1 MMEEDFITSL
11 RKSSKRDY
19 RMIENDEKELLKQKI
34 EESKKEQYKLNEEI
48 LKLNSQ
54 IDMYLQE
61 RLDSDE
67 NEDKLMKLFE
77 AGIIDKDRNPIE

>member
-1 MMEEDFITSL
+1 
-11 RKSSKRDY
+11 
-19 RMIENDEKELLKQKI
+19 MIEDYKKELLKQKI
-34 EESKKEQYKLNEEI
+34 EESKKEQYKLSEEI

-67 NEDKLMKLFE
+67 NEDKLLKLFE
-77 AGIIDKDRNPIE
+77 AGIIDKDGNPFE

>member
-1 MMEEDFITSL
+1 
-11 RKSSKRDY
+11 
-19 RMIENDEKELLKQKI
+19 MIEDDEKELLKQKI

-77 AGIIDKDRNPIE
+77 TGIIDKDGNPIE

>member
-1 MMEEDFITSL
+1 
-11 RKSSKRDY
+11 
-19 RMIENDEKELLKQKI
+19 MIEDDEKELLKQKI

-77 AGIIDKDRNPIE
+77 AGIIDKDGNPIE

>member
-1 MMEEDFITSL
+1 
-11 RKSSKRDY
+11 
-19 RMIENDEKELLKQKI
+19 MIEDDEKELLKQKI

-77 AGIIDKDRNPIE
+77 AGIIDKDENPIE